1 MIVKNKLLISFLLL
15 LVVVG
20 GVTYMFNTLKVFG
33 ENANKKVIEESSFT
47 NIEVLTN
54 NADVMIVPTESVKTT
69 VEYTWASKKTKFN
82 FDAAVKGDTLS
93 VQLKQKRKFF
103 ISFGFN
109 SGDSKLTVSVPE
121 KQYKNLQIMSDNGR
135 INVENLHSEGI
146 VLETDNGQIQ
156 VRNVEAKTVNVETDN
171 GKILLEDVIG
181 EIKGST
187 DNGQIS
193 LVTND
198 INSPIDLSTDNG
210 SIEVKTESEP
220 TNATIEAKSGNGKI
234 TIFGQETKL
243 KVYGKGTQLMKL
255 QTDNGRIQVTN

>member
-1 MIVKNKLLISFLLL
+1 MVKNKLLISFLLL
-15 LVVVG
+15 LGVVG
-20 GVTYMFNTLKVFG
+20 GVTYMFNTMKVFG
-33 ENANKKVIEESSFT
+33 ENANKKVIDESSFI
-47 NIEVLTN
+47 NIEVVTN
-54 NADVMIVPTESVKTT
+54 NADVMIVPTESLETT
-69 VEYTWASKKTKFN
+69 VEYTGANKKTKFI

-103 ISFGFN
+103 FSFGFN

-121 KQYKNLQIMSDNGR
+121 KQYENLQVMSDNGR
-135 INVENLHSEGI
+135 INVENLYSEGI
-146 VLETDNGQIQ
+146 VLETDNGPIE

-171 GKILLEDVIG
+171 GKVVLEHVKG

-198 INSPIDLSTDNG
+198 IDSPIDLSTDNG

-220 TNATIEAKSGNGKI
+220 TKATIDAKSGNGKI

-243 KVYGKGTQLMKL
+243 KVYGKGTHLMKL
-255 QTDNGRIQVTN
+255 RTDNGGITVK